1 MGIEQ
6 QITVSCDYKDCR
18 VDKSGR
24 FMVQYNP
31 DRVNQGLDPQPEG
44 VSDGIILTIN
54 SRQFFFCS
62 KLHASLFFLP
72 PGYECKQKRI
82 VEFPVAPTPTEPNP
96 ENGQPGTEG
105 A

>member
-1 MGIEQ
+1 MGVEQ
-6 QITVSCDYKDCR
+6 KITVSCDYQDCR

-31 DRVNQGLDPQPEG
+31 DRVSQGLDPQPEG

-62 KLHASLFFLP
+62 KLHAALFFLP
-72 PGYECKQKRI
+72 PGYEFRQKRV
-82 VEFPVAPTPTEPNP
+82 VEFPRNEPSPEPSP
-96 ENGQPGTEG
+96 ENGQPASEG
-105 A
+105 G